1 MGNSPHNAASNQASH
16 HPAAAS
22 AERLVKVAVSPA
34 AALAKVAVSP
44 AAALAKVAV
53 SPAAP
58 LAKVSGPNSDA
69 EKLAPKVDD
78 HLHSEYMQIA
88 MGPSHPATHGTMQM
102 LLTLDGETVI
112 DADVKIG
119 YLHRGFEKMA
129 EVMTYNQVI
138 PYTDRLNYVSPLC
151 NNVGWVLAVEK
162 ALGIDVPRR
171 CKWIRMIVCELSRM
185 SDHLTSIGAGAL
197 ELGGFTPFLYCIQ
210 AREEVWDV
218 TEEITGARLTTSY
231 TRVGGLRHDLPEGFA
246 ERYAGMKAY
255 ILKLLKDADA
265 LLTRNRIFYDRMAGV
280 GVIDADTA
288 VSLGFTG
295 VCLRSTGVDYDVRTY
310 APYLLYKEVDF
321 DVPVGAKGDNY
332 DRYLCRVAEIHQALR
347 IIDQCIEKIE
357 PGPVNVDDWT
367 VVLPPKE
374 AVYNTIEGMIAHFK
388 IIMEGVK
395 VPPGEVY
402 GYIEGGNGELGY
414 YIVSDGSGR
423 PWRVKVRPPCFAV
436 MQGLRQMIVGGNLA
450 DIVPTFDTLNM
461 IGGEIDR

>member
-1 MGNSPHNAASNQASH
+1 
-16 HPAAAS
+16 
-22 AERLVKVAVSPA
+22 
-34 AALAKVAVSP
+34 
-44 AAALAKVAV
+44 
-53 SPAAP
+53 

>member
-1 MGNSPHNAASNQASH
+1 M
-16 HPAAAS
+16 
-22 AERLVKVAVSPA
+22 VKVPR
-34 AALAKVAVSP
+34 P
-44 AAALAKVAV
+44 R
-53 SPAAP
+53 
-58 LAKVSGPNSDA
+58 SDA
-69 EKLAPKVDD
+69 EKLAPKQDD
-78 HLHSEYMQIA
+78 HLHTEYMQIA

-102 LLTLDGETVI
+102 ILTLDGETVI

-129 EVMTYNQVI
+129 EVSTYNQVI

-185 SDHLTSIGAGAL
+185 SDHFTSIGAGAL

-210 AREEVWDV
+210 AREDVWDV

-255 ILKLLKDADA
+255 ILNLLKDADA
-265 LLTRNRIFYDRMAGV
+265 LLTRNRIFYDRMANV
-280 GVIDADTA
+280 GVIDAATA

-310 APYLLYKEVDF
+310 APYLLYNEVEF
-321 DVPVGAKGDNY
+321 DVPVGKKGDNY

-347 IIDQCIEKIE
+347 IIDQCLEKIE
-357 PGPVNVDDWT
+357 PGPVNVADWN

-374 AVYNTIEGMIAHFK
+374 AVYNSIEGMIAHFK

-414 YIVSDGSGR
+414 YLVSDGSGR

>member
-22 AERLVKVAVSPA
+22 AERLV
-34 AALAKVAVSP
+34 
-44 AAALAKVAV
+44 KVAV